1 MEIFLEPRDR
11 TIIYVAHILGLA
23 NCMPLVRV
31 DDKRG
36 RNSQLFERVPKLHR
50 PFGRAPEHFATRDQ
64 GLPQM

>member
-1 MEIFLEPRDR
+1 
-11 TIIYVAHILGLA
+11 
-23 NCMPLVRV
+23 MPLVRV